1 MLHPAMP
8 KSTSFTRAKRSTSR
22 STTGLAIK
30 GGKPACTG
38 RWSAWPV
45 FDKSERRQL
54 LAVLESGQWWYGAK
68 VREFEAAFAAFH
80 TARFGVSCT
89 NGTAAIEMALRG
101 LGVLPGD
108 EVIVPPYTFIATAS
122 SVVTVGAIPVF
133 ADIQPDTLC
142 LDPEDV
148 ERKITRRTKAI
159 IPVHVAGYVADM
171 DRLNRIAR
179 KHKLRVLE
187 DAAHSWGSQW
197 KGRGT
202 GTLGD
207 AGTFSFQVSK
217 NITAGEGGI
226 MVTNDEA
233 LADLCRS
240 YSHCGRRKG
249 SAWYDHDYLGS
260 NLRMTEFQAAILLA
274 QLARLEKQT
283 LRRQASARILDG
295 ELRGLPGIQLL
306 APEPRM
312 TRRSYHMYIFRV
324 DERALG
330 ISRDRFIQAL
340 EAEGVPASKG
350 WYRPIYGN
358 GVFQNAHRGP
368 ANGISAPL
376 FGRGVNYTHV
386 YCPVC
391 EQVCRDAVWIPQNVL
406 LAEAAQIRAVARAI
420 QKIVAGAG
428 QLR

>member
-1 MLHPAMP
+1 MTKSAPTRRRKAKGIHPTNEL
-8 KSTSFTRAKRSTSR
+8 S
-22 STTGLAIK
+22 IN
-30 GGKPACTG
+30 GGKPVSSTK
-38 RWSAWPV
+38 WLTWPI
-45 FDKSERRQL
+45 FDNTERKQL
-54 LAVLESGQWWYGAK
+54 LGVLESGKWWYGGK
-68 VREFEAAFAAFH
+68 VRQFEAEFAAFH

-89 NGTAAIEMALRG
+89 NGTTAIEMALRG

-122 SVVTVGAIPVF
+122 AVVTVGAIPIF
-133 ADIQPDTLC
+133 ADILPDTLC
-142 LDPEDV
+142 LDPGDV

-171 DRLNRIAR
+171 DRLNKIAR

-187 DAAHSWGSQW
+187 DAAHSWGSRW

-202 GTLGD
+202 GTLGEG
-207 AGTFSFQVSK
+207 GTFSFQVSK

-226 MVTNDEA
+226 LVTNDEE

-283 LRRQASARILDG
+283 LKRQANAQILDR
-295 ELRGLPGIQLL
+295 ELREVPGIRLL

-324 DERALG
+324 NEQELG
-330 ISRDRFIQAL
+330 ISRDRFIAAL

-376 FGRGVNYTHV
+376 FGKGVDYTDVH
-386 YCPVC
+386 CPVC

-406 LAEAAQIRAVARAI
+406 LADASKMRLVAAAI
-420 QKIVAGAG
+420 QKVVANSV

>member
-1 MLHPAMP
+1 MP
-8 KSTSFTRAKRSTSR
+8 KRVFATRTKRQPRRSSTD
-22 STTGLAIK
+22 LALH
-30 GGKPACTG
+30 GGKPACTVP
-38 RWSAWPV
+38 WSTWPI
-45 FDKSERRQL
+45 FDQRERKQL
-54 LAVLESGQWWYGAK
+54 LAVLESGQWWYGGK

-89 NGTAAIEMALRG
+89 NGTAALEMALRG

-122 SVVTVGAIPVF
+122 AVVTVGAIPVF

-148 ERKITRRTKAI
+148 ERKITKRTKAI

-171 DRLNRIAR
+171 DRLNQIAR
-179 KHKLRVLE
+179 RHKLRVLE

-226 MVTNDEA
+226 LVTNNEA

-249 SAWYDHDYLGS
+249 AAWYDHDYLGS

-283 LRRQASARILDG
+283 LRRQASARILDR
-295 ELRGLPGIQLL
+295 ELRGLPGIRLL
-306 APEPRM
+306 APEPRI
-312 TRRSYHMYIFRV
+312 TRRSYHMYILRV
-324 DERALG
+324 DEQALG

-340 EAEGVPASKG
+340 TAEGVPVSKG

-358 GVFQNAHRGP
+358 GVFQNAQRGP

-376 FGRGVNYTHV
+376 FGQEVNYTAVH
-386 YCPVC
+386 CPVC

-406 LAEAAQIRAVARAI
+406 LAEAANIRAVARAV
-420 QKIVAGAG
+420 QKVVAGAER
-428 QLR
+428 LR